1 VNAGPT
7 TARPRGWLAAAT
19 LAALAAVPACS
30 KCSTE
35 PTPKP
40 AATTPKPTDP
50 LLVLDGI
57 TITFG
62 DVQSGV
68 DYFDTLQTEVSRR
81 TKMQRVLEEFTLPLL
96 FARRE
101 YASQRAQMLERAK
114 AFASVAGNSFEVEE
128 RGKDRN
134 GERRTVTPRDV
145 EIPIAQFLFDQSHIG
160 ARSEPIELPQ
170 GYVVVA
176 SFNIDQGG
184 IATADRCDAV
194 QVPFYT
200 HTRAEYR
207 EWLRQLQDSLPK
219 KLTYFHPDYRD
230 ALPPWLQP

>member
-1 VNAGPT
+1 VND
-7 TARPRGWLAAAT
+7 RPNATRRSLLAATAI
-19 LAALAAVPACS
+19 ALLTALPACS
-30 KCSTE
+30 KCSAD
-35 PTPKP
+35 PSPKP
-40 AATTPKPTDP
+40 AAKAPQATDP
-50 LLVLDGI
+50 LLVLDGL

-81 TKMQRVLEEFTLPLL
+81 TKMQRVLEEFTLPLM

-101 YASQRAQMLERAK
+101 FAPQRAQMLERAK
-114 AFASVAGNSFEVEE
+114 AFAAVAGNSYEVEE

-145 EIPIAQFLFDQSHIG
+145 EIPIAQFLFDQSNIG
-160 ARSEPIELPQ
+160 ARSQPIELPQ

-176 SFNIDQGG
+176 SFNVDQGG

-207 EWLRQLQDSLPK
+207 EWLRSLQESLPK

-230 ALPPWLQP
+230 ALPPWLLP